1 MIFYGFVFANSKD
14 EITSV
19 SMRKVGEYSL
29 ATYTILDG
37 PQPKDLDMSRILFVA
52 KSKKRYE
59 VEEAVEAV
67 CNVYNSWCLNKTI
80 RVPSGLRFQQ
90 RSDWTT
96 TAKSCTIQEKGFV
109 YIYRL
114 WKNLGSL

>member
-96 TAKSCTIQEKGFV
+96 TAKS
-109 YIYRL
+109 
-114 WKNLGSL
+114 